1 MKNKLGLFILLATSL
16 LSFSCEKILSNLLID
31 TISNLGSSSNVFDQI
46 SSKKDTET
54 NYDINLKN
62 VVVNEVS
69 GNNDGLLNQNEKAE
83 LSFVFNLKKLV
94 SSKTTVV
101 ESIKTNDTK
110 EAFRMK
116 ANIEEK
122 KVDSLRIKIVN
133 NSSLVEFESAD
144 FYTSNLSKI
153 ESPKIYLKVSNTGQ
167 TLKRAPISIIIT
179 DNNGDITT
187 IKAELLIPAISNS
200 FSIDDWNID
209 DYYGNNDG
217 IANRGEKIRIYPV
230 LRNSGKSNTNN
241 ITATIRFTDNNLVE
255 FSQIEKTYNYN
266 KIKSFSESI
275 KIEEEPI
282 DINISKNIQPNSILP
297 VKIDIKDDFGNIWS
311 ESSNLK
317 IEKIANDIS
326 VKTIAYLDENGNQD
340 FLPNKGER
348 VKLKVVLENT
358 GTSPT
363 NDLKVEIKSKQK
375 FLDISKPEL
384 FVERFAKKYDS
395 KLSEDSIIFQL
406 DPNVAI
412 GDNYPISMKIYDD
425 FNNSWNDLRLIT
437 VFPVAYQLS
446 ITKMDIEEINSTNN
460 KKRFKIT
467 PYFRNIGLSSSNSV
481 FLSAINS
488 NEDSEIIEARKSIS
502 VEGIK
507 KGEIKKSSDSF
518 IIQINT
524 DKKFNLNIPVLFY
537 LEDKFGNK
545 NQILYN
551 VIIP

>member
-54 NYDINLKN
+54 NYDIKLSNI
-62 VVVNEVS
+62 VVNEVS

-83 LSFVFNLKKLV
+83 LSFVFNLKKIV
-94 SSKTTVV
+94 SAKTTVV

-179 DNNGDITT
+179 DNNGDITN

-241 ITATIRFTDNNLVE
+241 ITATIRFSDNNLVE

-297 VKIDIKDDFGNIWS
+297 VKIDIKDDFGNIWT

-395 KLSEDSIIFQL
+395 KLSEDSIVFQL

-446 ITKMDIEEINSTNN
+446 ITKMDI
-460 KKRFKIT
+460 
-467 PYFRNIGLSSSNSV
+467 
-481 FLSAINS
+481 
-488 NEDSEIIEARKSIS
+488 
-502 VEGIK
+502 
-507 KGEIKKSSDSF
+507 
-518 IIQINT
+518 
-524 DKKFNLNIPVLFY
+524 
-537 LEDKFGNK
+537 
-545 NQILYN
+545 
-551 VIIP
+551 

>member
-54 NYDINLKN
+54 NYDIKLSNI
-62 VVVNEVS
+62 VVNEVS

-83 LSFVFNLKKLV
+83 LSFVFNLKKIV
-94 SSKTTVV
+94 SAKTTVV

-179 DNNGDITT
+179 DNNGDITN

-241 ITATIRFTDNNLVE
+241 ITATIRFSDNNLVE

-297 VKIDIKDDFGNIWS
+297 VKIDIKDDFGNIWT

-395 KLSEDSIIFQL
+395 KLSEDSIVFQL

-488 NEDSEIIEARKSIS
+488 NEDSEIIEARKSIF

-518 IIQINT
+518 IIQVNT
-524 DKKFNLNIPVLFY
+524 DKKFNLNLPVLFY